1 VLRGLCPSQH
11 SALSTQHFPK
21 GGSEL
26 ATATQTLKKAV
37 PAPRASGGDNVLK
50 EMWKHRGDYMY
61 VLPALIVMGIVILYP
76 LIKVIWLSFHFT
88 SPYGGAEQ
96 FVGLD
101 NYKEAVQDEHFG
113 IVIRNTIVWT
123 FASTVLA
130 LFLGLAAAILLA
142 RPIRF
147 RGFFRSALF
156 IPYVI
161 GQVTAAFVWKWIF
174 HADFG
179 VISGLL
185 VQTGIIDKPIKFID
199 STSLVLPSLI
209 VVNVWKEFPFA
220 MIMLLAGLQAIPE
233 QLYNAAKIDG
243 AGRWRRFTDITIPQL
258 MPVITVASILLIIA
272 NVNAFTIVWILTGGG
287 PAYRSQIFITHV
299 YSQAFVGSPHFELAS
314 ALGVMIFLALMVFAI
329 FYVRL
334 LTRQGHSHRADEGE
348 DEVLVAGQGVAIAGT
363 AGGSGVTE

>member
-1 VLRGLCPSQH
+1 M
-11 SALSTQHFPK
+11 
-21 GGSEL
+21 
-26 ATATQTLKKAV
+26 ATATRALQKAGA
-37 PAPRASGGDNVLK
+37 APSAPGTTNLLK
-50 EMWKHRGDYMY
+50 EMWNRRGDYMY
-61 VLPALIVMGIVILYP
+61 VLPALIVMGLVILYP
-76 LIKVIWLSFHFT
+76 LIKVIWLSVHYT
-88 SPYGGAEQ
+88 SPYGGGEQ

-113 IVIRNTIVWT
+113 IVVRNTIVWT
-123 FASTVLA
+123 VASTVIS
-130 LFLGLAAAILLA
+130 LFLGLAAAILLS

-147 RGFFRSALF
+147 RGFFRSVLF

-161 GQVTAAFVWKWIF
+161 GSVTAAFVWKWIF

-185 VQTGIIDKPIKFID
+185 IQMGIISTPIKFID

-209 VVNVWKEFPFA
+209 AVNVWKEFPFA
-220 MIMLLAGLQAIPE
+220 MVLLLAGLQAIPE

-243 AGRWRRFTDITIPQL
+243 AGRWRRFTDITVPQL
-258 MPVITVASILLIIA
+258 MPVITVASILLIIS

-299 YSQAFVGSPHFELAS
+299 YSVAFVGSPHFELAS
-314 ALGVMIFLALMVFAI
+314 ALGVMIFFALMIFAI

-334 LTRQGHSHRADEGE
+334 LTRENRSRRVVENEGE
-348 DEVLVAGQGVAIAGT
+348 IVLVGEGLPVGES
-363 AGGSGVTE
+363 AGGSQ

>member
-1 VLRGLCPSQH
+1 M
-11 SALSTQHFPK
+11 
-21 GGSEL
+21 
-26 ATATQTLKKAV
+26 ATATRTLGRPRRAV
-37 PAPRASGGDNVLK
+37 GSANVFA
-50 EMWKHRGDYMY
+50 EMWNHRGDYLY
-61 VLPALIVMGIVILYP
+61 VLPALIVMGMVIIYP
-76 LIKVIWLSFHFT
+76 LIKVIWLSVHYT
-88 SPYGGAEQ
+88 SPYGGGEQ

-101 NYKEAVQDEHFG
+101 NYKDAVHDEHFS
-113 IVIRNTIVWT
+113 IVVKNTIIWT

-147 RGFFRSALF
+147 CGFFRSVLF

-161 GQVTAAFVWKWIF
+161 GQVTAAFVWKWMF

-185 VQTGIIDKPIKFID
+185 IQLGIIKTPIKFID
-199 STSLVLPSLI
+199 STTLVLPSLI
-209 VVNVWKEFPFA
+209 AVNVWKEFPFA

-243 AGRWRRFTDITIPQL
+243 AGRWRRFTDVTIPQL

-314 ALGVMIFLALMVFAI
+314 ALGVMIFFALMIFAI
-329 FYVRL
+329 FYVWL
-334 LTRQGHSHRADEGE
+334 LTRQGRSNRVIEDEG
-348 DEVLVAGQGVAIAGT
+348 VGGPVAI
-363 AGGSGVTE
+363 GSAPGNIR

>member
-1 VLRGLCPSQH
+1 VG
-11 SALSTQHFPK
+11 SA
-21 GGSEL
+21 
-26 ATATQTLKKAV
+26 
-37 PAPRASGGDNVLK
+37 NVFK
-50 EMWKHRGDYMY
+50 EMWNRRGDYMY
-61 VLPALIVMGIVILYP
+61 VLPALIVMGIVIFYP
-76 LIKVIWLSFHFT
+76 LIQVIWLSVHFT
-88 SPYGGAEQ
+88 SPYGGPQ
-96 FVGLD
+96 RFVGLD
-101 NYKEAVQDEHFG
+101 NYKEAVQDEHFP
-113 IVIRNTIVWT
+113 IVIKNTIIWT
-123 FASTVLA
+123 SVSTVLA
-130 LFLGLAAAILLA
+130 LVLGLAAAILLA

-147 RGFFRSALF
+147 RGFFRSVLF

-185 VQTGIIDKPIKFID
+185 VQMGIIDKPIKFID

-243 AGRWRRFTDITIPQL
+243 AGRWRRFTDVTVPQL

-272 NVNAFTIVWILTGGG
+272 NVNAFTIVWVLTGGG

-314 ALGVMIFLALMVFAI
+314 ALGVMVFFALMIFAV

-334 LTRQGHSHRADEGE
+334 LTRQSRSNRVIQDEGE
-348 DEVLVAGQGVAIAGT
+348 
-363 AGGSGVTE
+363 GGLMVIGSEPGNIG

>member
-1 VLRGLCPSQH
+1 
-11 SALSTQHFPK
+11 
-21 GGSEL
+21 
-26 ATATQTLKKAV
+26 
-37 PAPRASGGDNVLK
+37 
-50 EMWKHRGDYMY
+50 MWNHRGDYLY
-61 VLPALIVMGIVILYP
+61 LLPALIVMGAVIVYP
-76 LIKVIWLSFHFT
+76 LIQVLWLSVHYT
-88 SPYGGAEQ
+88 SPYGGPQQ

-113 IVIRNTIVWT
+113 IVVRNTIVWT

-130 LFLGLAAAILLA
+130 LFLGLATAILLS

-147 RGFFRSALF
+147 RGFFRSVLF

-161 GQVTAAFVWKWIF
+161 GAVTAAFVWKWMF

-185 VQTGIIDKPIKFID
+185 IQMGIIHTPIKFID
-199 STSLVLPSLI
+199 STNLVLPSLI

-220 MIMLLAGLQAIPE
+220 MVLLLAGLQAIPE

-258 MPVITVASILLIIA
+258 MPVITVASILLIIS

-299 YSQAFVGSPHFELAS
+299 YSVAFVGSPHFELAS
-314 ALGVMIFLALMVFAI
+314 ALGVMIFFALMIFAI

-334 LTRQGHSHRADEGE
+334 LTRENRSRRVVEGDGE
-348 DEVLVAGQGVAIAGT
+348 VVLVGRGLPVGESP
-363 AGGSGVTE
+363 GSSE

>member
-1 VLRGLCPSQH
+1 
-11 SALSTQHFPK
+11 
-21 GGSEL
+21 L
-26 ATATQTLKKAV
+26 ATATQTLRKPGART
-37 PAPRASGGDNVLK
+37 RAAHSDNVFV
-50 EMWKHRGDYMY
+50 EIWNRRGDYMY
-61 VLPALIVMGIVILYP
+61 VLPALIVMGVVIIYP
-76 LIKVIWLSFHFT
+76 LVKVLWLSFHYT
-88 SPYGGAEQ
+88 SPYGGAEK

-101 NYKEAVQDEHFG
+101 NYKEAVQDEHFP
-113 IVIRNTIVWT
+113 IVIKNTIIWT
-123 FASTVLA
+123 AASTLLA
-130 LFLGLAAAILLA
+130 LFLGLAAAILLS

-147 RGFFRSALF
+147 RGFFRSVLF

-185 VQTGIIDKPIKFID
+185 VQMGIINKPIKFID

-209 VVNVWKEFPFA
+209 AVNVWKEFPFA

-243 AGRWRRFTDITIPQL
+243 AGRWRRFTDVTVPQL

-272 NVNAFTIVWILTGGG
+272 NVNAFTIVWVLTGGG

-314 ALGVMIFLALMVFAI
+314 ALGVMIFFALMIFAI

-334 LTRQGHSHRADEGE
+334 LTREGRSNRVIKDEGE
-348 DEVLVAGQGVAIAGT
+348 GGLVAV
-363 AGGSGVTE
+363 GSAPGNIR

>member
-1 VLRGLCPSQH
+1 M
-11 SALSTQHFPK
+11 
-21 GGSEL
+21 
-26 ATATQTLKKAV
+26 ATATRTLRK
-37 PAPRASGGDNVLK
+37 PGAPPRVAGGTNVFK
-50 EMWKHRGDYMY
+50 EMWRQRGDYMY
-61 VLPALIVMGIVILYP
+61 VLPALIVMGVVILYP

-88 SPYGGAEQ
+88 SPYGGTEK

-101 NYKEAVQDEHFG
+101 NYREAVQDEHFG
-113 IVIRNTIVWT
+113 IVVRNTIVWT
-123 FASTVLA
+123 FASTALA
-130 LFLGLAAAILLA
+130 LFLGLAAAILLS

-147 RGFFRSALF
+147 RAFFRSVLF

-161 GQVTAAFVWKWIF
+161 GQVTAAFVWKWMF

-185 VQTGIIDKPIKFID
+185 IQMGFIDRPIKFID
-199 STSLVLPSLI
+199 STRLVLPSLI
-209 VVNVWKEFPFA
+209 AVNVWKEFPFA
-220 MIMLLAGLQAIPE
+220 MIMLLAGLQSIPE

-243 AGRWRRFTDITIPQL
+243 AGRWRRFTDVTVPQL

-272 NVNAFTIVWILTGGG
+272 NVNAFTIVWVLTGGG

-314 ALGVMIFLALMVFAI
+314 ALGVMVFFALMIFAV

-334 LTRQGHSHRADEGE
+334 LTRQGRSSRVTAGEGE
-348 DEVLVAGQGVAIAGT
+348 GGLVVSETSPGQIA
-363 AGGSGVTE
+363 